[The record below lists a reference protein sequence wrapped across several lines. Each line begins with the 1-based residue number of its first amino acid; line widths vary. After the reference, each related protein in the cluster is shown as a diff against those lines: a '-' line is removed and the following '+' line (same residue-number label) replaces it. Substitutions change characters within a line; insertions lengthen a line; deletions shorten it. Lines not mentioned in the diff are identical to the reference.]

1 MSFILFPV
9 AQSMAVGRLSN
20 RQNSTR
26 HLEKMENEGTQMKTT
41 ELTKIYTGST
51 DQMAAKQHWSHRSQA
66 GGSDLGM
73 SALAQLLQ
81 GKKIAI
87 EDKSPVDDAVDVTP
101 RKACVVGP

>member
-1 MSFILFPV
+1 MADAGDRRILEMSQ
-9 AQSMAVGRLSN
+9 AM
-20 RQNSTR
+20 STLASETL
-26 HLEKMENEGTQMKTT
+26 LEKMEEEGTQMKAT

-51 DQMAAKQHWSHRSQA
+51 NQVAAKQRWSHGSQA

-81 GKKIAI
+81 GKKLTI

-101 RKACVVGP
+101 WKACVVGP